1 MELTELTEVL
11 DEALPIEGLRAHLR
25 LGTGFADATSTDG
38 ELARYLRAA
47 IAVIEA
53 RTGKALLAR
62 GFRLVLAHW
71 RWPDAQALP
80 VAPVTVIDTV
90 VMRGRDGD
98 TVVVDPARWRL
109 SSDRHRP
116 KIQAR
121 GSVLP
126 PIPLG
131 GQVEID
137 FSAGFGALWDAVPDD
152 LAQAV
157 FLLAA
162 HYYEARSGSVA
173 EMPVS
178 VAALVARWVPLR
190 VTAGGYRG

>member
-1 MELTELTEVL
+1 MELTELSEVP
-11 DEALPIEGLRAHLR
+11 DDALPTEAFRAHLR
-25 LGTGFADATSTDG
+25 LGTGFADTASTDG
-38 ELARYLRAA
+38 ELMRYLRAA

-62 GFRLVLAHW
+62 GFRLVLARW

-80 VAPVTVIDTV
+80 VAPVSEIDTV
-90 VMRGRDGD
+90 VMRGREGD

-109 SSDRHRP
+109 TTDRHRP
-116 KIQAR
+116 TIQAR
-121 GSVLP
+121 GAVLP
-126 PIPLG
+126 PIPVG

-162 HYYEARSGSVA
+162 HYYEARSGAVA

-178 VAALVARWVPLR
+178 VAALVARWMAVR